1 MAQAGIH
8 GMVGTAVRR
17 WTPNQTWLP
26 LGIVVGSLLPD
37 LDNLAVAFATLTQ
50 RPTDGLHRTFTHSLF
65 TVAALIVGF
74 YIVELLTGRTKWRN
88 LGLGLGIGVLLHIL
102 LDRLIW
108 FNGVAILW
116 PLSSWINLWADVS
129 PPEWFAKLL
138 LPLEFLFLALF
149 FLLLARRAHAVFR
162 RGTGQVVT
170 STPTILIARRIKGMT
185 VVFRSEPPVRPVAA
199 TVPPYFSSASNRART
214 FPPTVSTAPAQR
226 GTSRG
231 RAGCSSSDRLIISLA
246 PS

>member
-1 MAQAGIH
+1 
-8 GMVGTAVRR
+8 MVGTAVRR
-17 WTPNQTWLP
+17 WTPDQTWLP

-102 LDRLIW
+102 LDLLIW

-116 PLSSWINLWADVS
+116 PLSSWINLWAGVS

-149 FLLLARRAHAVFR
+149 FLLLARRAHAAETNADYQRTLRIWV
-162 RGTGQVVT
+162 
-170 STPTILIARRIKGMT
+170 ILQLVLF
-185 VVFRSEPPVRPVAA
+185 VVFTPLVYLLDKGFMIPFGALYLLSLGLAIGVAI
-199 TVPPYFSSASNRART
+199 RMRT
-214 FPPTVSTAPAQR
+214 TIEAPLYY
-226 GTSRG
+226 
-231 RAGCSSSDRLIISLA
+231 D
-246 PS
+246 

>member
-17 WTPNQTWLP
+17 WTPDQTWLP

-74 YIVELLTGRTKWRN
+74 YIVGLLTGRTKWRN

-102 LDRLIW
+102 LDLLIW

-116 PLSSWINLWADVS
+116 PLPSWINLWAGVS

-149 FLLLARRAHAVFR
+149 FLLLARLAQSA
-162 RGTGQVVT
+162 GTNADYQRTLRIWV
-170 STPTILIARRIKGMT
+170 ILQLVLF
-185 VVFRSEPPVRPVAA
+185 VVFTPLVYLLDKGFMIPFGALYLLSLGLAIGVAI
-199 TVPPYFSSASNRART
+199 RMRT
-214 FPPTVSTAPAQR
+214 TIEAPLYY
-226 GTSRG
+226 
-231 RAGCSSSDRLIISLA
+231 D
-246 PS
+246 

>member
-17 WTPNQTWLP
+17 WTPDQTWLP

-74 YIVELLTGRTKWRN
+74 YIVGLLTGRTKWRN

-102 LDRLIW
+102 LDLLIW

-116 PLSSWINLWADVS
+116 PLPSWINLWAGVS

-149 FLLLARRAHAVFR
+149 FLLLTRRAQAAETNADYQR
-162 RGTGQVVT
+162 T
-170 STPTILIARRIKGMT
+170 LRIWVIIQLVLF
-185 VVFRSEPPVRPVAA
+185 VVFTPLVYLLDKGFMIPFGALYLLSLGLAIGVAIRMRA
-199 TVPPYFSSASNRART
+199 TIE
-214 FPPTVSTAPAQR
+214 APLYY
-226 GTSRG
+226 
-231 RAGCSSSDRLIISLA
+231 D
-246 PS
+246 